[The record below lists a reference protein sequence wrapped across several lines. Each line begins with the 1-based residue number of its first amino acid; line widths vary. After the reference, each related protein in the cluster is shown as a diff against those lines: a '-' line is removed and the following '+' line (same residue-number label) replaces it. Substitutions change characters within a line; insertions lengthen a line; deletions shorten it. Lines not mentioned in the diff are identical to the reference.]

1 MKTLMIDKLFKKFID
16 EMKKKEKIDEICDTL
31 IEPIVQRSIES
42 LYPYLLC
49 GVVIIVIL
57 FILIITILFLNI
69 RTCYK

>member
-1 MKTLMIDKLFKKFID
+1 MKTLIIDKLFKKFID

-57 FILIITILFLNI
+57 FILIISILFLNI